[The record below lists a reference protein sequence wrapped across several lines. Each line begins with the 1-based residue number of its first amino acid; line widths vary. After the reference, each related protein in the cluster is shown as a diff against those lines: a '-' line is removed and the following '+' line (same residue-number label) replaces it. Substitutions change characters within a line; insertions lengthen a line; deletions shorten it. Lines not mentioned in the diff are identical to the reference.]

1 MKKNRILMLFILF
14 ALAVIGAFK
23 INELKNRTIE
33 EMVIFNL
40 GSDYNTLDP
49 HLFTEM
55 IAVQVDSAIY
65 EGLLTLDREG
75 KYTGGVAENFVENGN
90 IMIFNIRDD
99 AKWSDGSSI
108 TAGDFVFA
116 FRRVL
121 DPKVAAQFSEML
133 FPVKNAENYYNGK
146 VSAEELGI
154 RAINDKTLEIELEY
168 PTAYFKYILT
178 LPISV
183 PLKEEF
189 YVPRGDR
196 YAVKLED
203 FLFNGPYKIVKL
215 NEDEIELEKNENY
228 WDKENIKIEKIKYV
242 ISKDFR
248 VVDNLIKNKEIDMSR
263 VENYHLANY
272 KKEKVLDTFLNGR
285 IWYLEYNLENRYLQ
299 NKKLRKSIS
308 IVIDRE
314 KYVNEIKKDGSIS
327 AKSVISDIITGY
339 EGKYRNSYPD
349 KDYFRDNNITEAKK
363 LYEEALKELGVEKLR
378 LNLLSGNSDPE
389 ILEIQFIQEELR
401 TKLGLE
407 TDVITVPFK
416 ERLSKTRADDYDIVL
431 NTWSPK
437 YDDPLSYLER
447 WKNKK
452 NENVWSKT
460 EYNILIEEIS
470 RMNGSN
476 NRDKKINEAEKIL
489 IDEAVITPLYYSV
502 ENHYRNPKI
511 NGIVRRPVTGITDF
525 RWAYIKK

>member
-314 KYVNEIKKDGSIS
+314 KICK
-327 AKSVISDIITGY
+327 
-339 EGKYRNSYPD
+339 
-349 KDYFRDNNITEAKK
+349 
-363 LYEEALKELGVEKLR
+363 
-378 LNLLSGNSDPE
+378 
-389 ILEIQFIQEELR
+389 
-401 TKLGLE
+401 
-407 TDVITVPFK
+407 
-416 ERLSKTRADDYDIVL
+416 
-431 NTWSPK
+431 
-437 YDDPLSYLER
+437 
-447 WKNKK
+447 
-452 NENVWSKT
+452 
-460 EYNILIEEIS
+460 
-470 RMNGSN
+470 
-476 NRDKKINEAEKIL
+476 
-489 IDEAVITPLYYSV
+489 
-502 ENHYRNPKI
+502 
-511 NGIVRRPVTGITDF
+511 
-525 RWAYIKK
+525 